1 MNSLL
6 FTSQRPLRV
15 KVNKE
20 PVRTQRKKTSK
31 RSKARENESNVVVS
45 SFDQRDLIGWEGG
58 AGFQECEVTPNQG
71 YGGSLSKINQKLLLG
86 KVILTTWGQ

>member
-6 FTSQRPLRV
+6 FTSQRPIRV

-20 PVRTQRKKTSK
+20 PVRTQRKNQ
-31 RSKARENESNVVVS
+31 ANV
-45 SFDQRDLIGWEGG
+45 QKRDLIGWEGG

-71 YGGSLSKINQKLLLG
+71 YGGSLSNINQKLLLG
-86 KVILTTWGQ
+86 KVILTTWEQQFM